1 MKLPEEFLHFIWQ
14 FKLYGLQPLY
24 SESAELIEVIRC
36 GELNKNAGPDFL
48 YAKLII
54 AGTIWIGNIEIH
66 VNSSDWLVH
75 QHQHDVAY
83 DNVVL
88 HVVYVHDSPI
98 YRSDGTLIPTLV
110 LKDRFP
116 ADLLINYEQL
126 ILSANKFPCEKQIHQ
141 VDKVFVANFLTRV
154 AIERLVHKSEEV
166 YEHLN
171 GLKGDWDETF
181 YHFLARNFG
190 FKVNAAPMEMLAR
203 SMPQQILAKHK
214 DHPMQ
219 IEALLFGQAGFLA
232 QKFTEAYPQ
241 ALKQEYQFLQK
252 KYKLKPLNISVWKFM
267 RMRPQNF
274 PSLRLA
280 QFAAL
285 IINSSH
291 LFSKI
296 IIVKDY
302 KMVMQLFED
311 LPINTYWKTHYHFNN
326 RTDNVHLQLGKSSIH
341 NIFIN
346 TVSLFLFAYG
356 KYIDQYILVDRAIE
370 MQEQLPA
377 ENNAIIKQYVDAG
390 VQVKDAY
397 CAQALLQLR
406 QTYCNSKKCLTCGI
420 GVKVLSLRK

>member
-1 MKLPEEFLHFIWQ
+1 M
-14 FKLYGLQPLY
+14 
-24 SESAELIEVIRC
+24 
-36 GELNKNAGPDFL
+36 
-48 YAKLII
+48 
-54 AGTIWIGNIEIH
+54 
-66 VNSSDWLVH
+66 
-75 QHQHDVAY
+75 
-83 DNVVL
+83 
-88 HVVYVHDSPI
+88 
-98 YRSDGTLIPTLV
+98 
-110 LKDRFP
+110 
-116 ADLLINYEQL
+116 NYEQL
-126 ILSANKFPCEKQIHQ
+126 ILSTNKFPCEKQINQ
-141 VDKVFVANFLTRV
+141 VDKVFVDGFLTRV

-166 YEHLN
+166 YRHLN

-203 SMPQQILAKHK
+203 SLPQQILAKHK

-219 IEALLFGQAGFLA
+219 IEALLFGQAGFLV
-232 QKFTEAYPQ
+232 QKFTEPYPQ
-241 ALKQEYQFLQK
+241 ELKQEYQFLQK
-252 KYKLKPLNISVWKFM
+252 KYKLKPLSVSVWKFM

-296 IIVKDY
+296 ILIKDY

-311 LPINTYWKTHYHFNN
+311 LPINIYWKTHYHFNN
-326 RTDNVHLQLGKSSIH
+326 TAENVNLQLGKASIH

-390 VQVKDAY
+390 VEVKDAY
-397 CAQALLQLR
+397 YAQALLQLR
-406 QTYCNSKKCLTCGI
+406 HTYCNSKKCLTCGI